1 MIPRYPDNLRVA
13 VFAGSFDPFTKGHMS
28 ILSRGLTLFDR
39 VLIVVGYNSAKQD
52 SASDARERMD
62 RIRRI
67 TAELPCV
74 DVVEWDGLTVD
85 IARQCGAGFLLRGV
99 RSVSDFEYEKNMADI
114 NRKIAGIETV
124 ILIAEPDLA
133 MVSSS
138 MVRELQSHGYD
149 ISEFLPETTD

>member
-1 MIPRYPDNLRVA
+1 MIPKYPDNLRVA
-13 VFAGSFDPFTKGHMS
+13 VFAGSFDPFTTGHMS
-28 ILSRGLTLFDR
+28 ILLRGLALFDR
-39 VLIVVGYNSAKQD
+39 VLIVVGYNSAKHRPVSD
-52 SASDARERMD
+52 VSARVEH
-62 RIRRI
+62 IRRI

-74 DVVEWDGLTVD
+74 DVAEWGGLTVD

-138 MVRELQSHGYD
+138 MVRELQSHGCD
-149 ISEFLPETTD
+149 ISEFLPETTY